1 MRHTCVIPFII
12 AALTA
17 RMYWIA
23 NMDIYVHSSFYV
35 FASFV
40 FVFLFNVGCSATKH
54 TVGSQQ
60 RALRHFLLFL
70 NVPNQ
75 ASPRPAKANAGSAS
89 RSYRISKK
97 KKDKGWGMHL
107 KKKNQDLNAF
117 YVQKDSVRKELA

>member
-107 KKKNQDLNAF
+107 KKKIKISMPFMSKRTL
-117 YVQKDSVRKELA
+117 